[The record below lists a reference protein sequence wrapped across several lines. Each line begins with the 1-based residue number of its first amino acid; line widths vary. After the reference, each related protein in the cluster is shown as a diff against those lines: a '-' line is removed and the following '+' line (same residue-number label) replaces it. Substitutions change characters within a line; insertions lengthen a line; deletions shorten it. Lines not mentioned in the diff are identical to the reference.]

1 MALSIIFEDDSVAYM
16 DAVTTYSKSKASSV
30 STHPVDLSSLV
41 TDHVLKENPNF
52 NFRAIISSADFN
64 TTYTR
69 PVELIEGGEG
79 NPPISPEQ
87 NAPVSSAVISS
98 PSTLLDYLPGSIGQ
112 ILGNT
117 ITSDV
122 SVDPFRG
129 FTHEMV
135 RDRFLRA
142 WDNSEVLTL
151 VDYDFDIS
159 FGRYISAR
167 VVENCIMTRFED
179 TESVETGDALVANI
193 SLQQVRFA
201 TIKEVDVNI
210 DQEATSSGT
219 SGGKPTDEET
229 SDQASSVENKGD
241 VTDVQRVGESRSDT
255 LVRIPVNALRSI
267 GIPEEL
273 IPFADQVSN
282 AEVN

>member
-1 MALSIIFEDDSVAYM
+1 MALAIMFEDDSVAYM
-16 DAVTTYSKSKASSV
+16 DAVTTYSKTKASSV

-41 TDHVLKENPNF
+41 TDHVLKENPIF

-69 PVELIEGGEG
+69 PVELIEGGED
-79 NPPISPEQ
+79 NPPVSPEH
-87 NAPVSSAVISS
+87 NAPVSGAVISA

-142 WDNSEVLTL
+142 WDNSEILTL

-179 TESVETGDALVANI
+179 TESVESGDALIANI

-210 DQEATSSGT
+210 NRATA
-219 SGGKPTDEET
+219 TDAET
-229 SDQASSVENKGD
+229 ADQAASVENKGD
-241 VTDVQRVGESRSDT
+241 VTGTPRVIESSAEGFEQTVRGVWERLTGRQQQAVIDEVVDT
-255 LVRIPVNALRSI
+255 
-267 GIPEEL
+267 
-273 IPFADQVSN
+273 
-282 AEVN
+282 EVP

>member
-1 MALSIIFEDDSVAYM
+1 MALAIIFEDDSVAYM

-41 TDHVLKENPNF
+41 SDHVLKENPNF

-69 PVELIEGGEG
+69 PVELIEGGEDT
-79 NPPISPEQ
+79 PPVSPEQ
-87 NAPVSSAVISS
+87 NAPVSGAVISS

-151 VDYDFDIS
+151 VDYDFDIA

-167 VVENCIMTRFED
+167 VLENIVMLRFED
-179 TESVETGDALVANI
+179 TEDAGTGDSLVANF
-193 SLQQVRFA
+193 SFQQVRFA

-210 DQEATSSGT
+210 EQSNTSSSSNGSSGKAADEVSDET
-219 SGGKPTDEET
+219 SGL
-229 SDQASSVENKGD
+229 ENKGD
-241 VTDVQRVGESRSDT
+241 QTSTPYQIDAREDD
-255 LVRIPVNALRSI
+255 VNALRDAGRQLI
-267 GIPEEL
+267 GGGSEAGRPVGL
-273 IPFADQVSN
+273 FPN
-282 AEVN
+282 

>member
-179 TESVETGDALVANI
+179 TESIETGDALVANI

>member
-41 TDHVLKENPNF
+41 SDHVLKENPNF

-69 PVELIEGGEG
+69 PVELIEGGEDT
-79 NPPISPEQ
+79 PSVSPEQ
-87 NAPVSSAVISS
+87 NAPVSGAVISS
-98 PSTLLDYLPGSIGQ
+98 PSTLLDYLPRSIGQ

-179 TESVETGDALVANI
+179 TESVETGDALIANI

-210 DQEATSSGT
+210 DQAATSSGG
-219 SGGKPTDEET
+219 SPTDEET

-241 VTDVQRVGESRSDT
+241 VTDTPRVVESSAESFEQGVRGVWERLTGTQQQSVINEVVDT
-255 LVRIPVNALRSI
+255 EAP
-267 GIPEEL
+267 
-273 IPFADQVSN
+273 
-282 AEVN
+282 